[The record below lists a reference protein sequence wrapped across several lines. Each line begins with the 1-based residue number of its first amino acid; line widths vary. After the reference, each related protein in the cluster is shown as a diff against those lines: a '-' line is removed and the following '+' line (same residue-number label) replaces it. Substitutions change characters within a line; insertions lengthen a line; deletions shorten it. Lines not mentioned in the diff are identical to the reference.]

1 MDCRSRKAQAMKLC
15 YSGTNIIK
23 SINKVFNGLADKDSY
38 NFQ

>member
-15 YSGTNIIK
+15 YFGTNIK